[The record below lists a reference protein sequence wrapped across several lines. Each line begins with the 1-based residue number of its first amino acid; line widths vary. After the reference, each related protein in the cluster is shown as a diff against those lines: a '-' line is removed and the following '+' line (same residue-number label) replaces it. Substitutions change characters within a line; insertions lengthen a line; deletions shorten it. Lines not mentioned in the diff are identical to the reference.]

1 MPRKNTGMPVEA
13 HPSPKVAENGERL
26 LYVKPQSGLTK
37 SLDDFEIWF
46 GDKYSLRKGEIT
58 RAFEAFLDGAPEWL
72 AKGYRIETPFGTFA
86 PKVRLKR
93 QITDPDDIHHD
104 DIELEGVEFQSVKAF
119 TKNIQF
125 AIGSEGF
132 RYVRKPQSSRLLNNM
147 QHLEKAL
154 QKCIQEYGYATVANF
169 SFHSGLTSHAARRQL
184 NKWCSGDSPRLQFSR
199 FGRIHVYTEI

>member
-125 AIGSEGF
+125 AIGSEEVYSGVWLRNRCKF
-132 RYVRKPQSSRLLNNM
+132 LL
-147 QHLEKAL
+147 
-154 QKCIQEYGYATVANF
+154 
-169 SFHSGLTSHAARRQL
+169 
-184 NKWCSGDSPRLQFSR
+184 P
-199 FGRIHVYTEI
+199 